1 MGKIYLA
8 QMEPVLFDKSQ
19 NIKKMKDFI
28 KKAYEQKA
36 DLILFP
42 ELALTGYF
50 LREKTRELAE
60 NLQGRSISA
69 IQEFARS
76 YNMMIVFGFPEL
88 IGRNVYNSAV
98 LINRDGEVLGACQ
111 KIHLWDEEAKY
122 FSYGEKLCVWD
133 THIGKIGIMICYDT
147 EFPETARLLRLQG
160 AELILAPTANMPPF
174 EKTQRLQIP
183 CRAIEN
189 QVFVAT
195 TNRVGSEEST
205 RFFGESAAAD
215 PSGNLLVRADQT
227 ESGYLVE
234 FERNDIYK
242 ARENPDYLNDRR
254 PEIYKN
260 LKKSK

>member
-8 QMEPVLFDKSQ
+8 QMAPVLNDKNQ
-19 NIKKMKDFI
+19 NINKMHDFI
-28 KKAYEQKA
+28 KRAYEQNA

-50 LREKTRELAE
+50 TREKTRELAE
-60 NLQGRSISA
+60 NLQGRSIRA
-69 IQEFARS
+69 IQEYART

-88 IGRNVYNSAV
+88 IGRDVYDSAV
-98 LINRDGEVLGACQ
+98 VINHDGEILGAYQ
-111 KIHLWDEEAKY
+111 KIHLWDEETEY
-122 FSYGEKLCVWD
+122 FSYGENFCVWD
-133 THIGKIGIMICYDT
+133 THIGKIGIMICFDT
-147 EFPETARLLRLQG
+147 EFPETARLLALQG
-160 AELILAPTANMPPF
+160 AQLILAPTANMPPF
-174 EKTQRLQIP
+174 ENTQRLQIP

-234 FERNDIYK
+234 FELDDICK
-242 ARENPDYLNDRR
+242 AREKPDYLNDRR
-254 PEIYKN
+254 PELYKD
-260 LKKSK
+260 LGGG